1 MQGFLDIIQ
10 KNLVI
15 ITLFLFALCVLELIF
30 IIAINS
36 KFSRISKVYN
46 KALKALE
53 KGDVLD
59 IFSQIATSNEELKS
73 KMDKFRMELSMLDKD
88 VKTSI
93 RKVGIVRYNAFN
105 DVGSD
110 LSFSIALLDTNDN
123 GVVLSGIY
131 GRNDTATF
139 AKPIEKGQSNYP
151 LSAEEIQAIERAKK
165 KAL

>member
-1 MQGFLDIIQ
+1 MQNFVTIIE
-10 KNLVI
+10 KNIAIL
-15 ITLFLFALCVLELIF
+15 TLLLFLLCILELIF
-30 IIAINS
+30 IMAINS
-36 KFSRISKVYN
+36 KFLKLSKMYN
-46 KALKALE
+46 KAIKALD
-53 KGDVLD
+53 KGDILD
-59 IFSQIATSNEELKS
+59 VFSQVVTSNEEFKS
-73 KMDKFRMELSMLDKD
+73 KLDKFRMELSMIDKD

-93 RKVGIVRYNAFN
+93 KKVGIVRYNAFN

-110 LSFSIALLDTNDN
+110 LSFSIALLDSNDN